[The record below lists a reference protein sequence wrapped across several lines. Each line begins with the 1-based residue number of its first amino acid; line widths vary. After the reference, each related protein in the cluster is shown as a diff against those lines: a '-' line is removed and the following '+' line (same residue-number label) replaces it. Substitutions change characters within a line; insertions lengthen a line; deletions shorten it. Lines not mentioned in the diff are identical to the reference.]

1 MYSIFSNLKRCVEE
15 ITEYHSTDSYIA
27 QYILHNHEKIPNMTI
42 FDIAK
47 ACSTSPST
55 ITRFCKRVNNSN
67 FKELKE
73 DIIVYN
79 EFLQDEINNKCIKNN
94 KKIISSSI
102 LDEYFYTLNK
112 SFIETKKVIDEKKL
126 IKAVN
131 WIEEAKGIYVFGSS
145 FSNIIAKNF
154 SEKFNLFIISLL
166 RSKFGESPKIYL
178 L

>member
-145 FSNIIAKNF
+145 FYFKYYRK
-154 SEKFNLFIISLL
+154 KF
-166 RSKFGESPKIYL
+166 
-178 L
+178 

>member
-94 KKIISSSI
+94 KR
-102 LDEYFYTLNK
+102 
-112 SFIETKKVIDEKKL
+112 FI
-126 IKAVN
+126 
-131 WIEEAKGIYVFGSS
+131 
-145 FSNIIAKNF
+145 
-154 SEKFNLFIISLL
+154 
-166 RSKFGESPKIYL
+166 
-178 L
+178 